1 MRAVN
6 LIPSDRR
13 TGGLS
18 GGRSGGMVYGALGA
32 LVLVLLAVSVYALA
46 GRDAKTA
53 EQELAQVQAATQQYE
68 AAANQYAAYEK
79 AAAEATARIEAVKGL
94 ADARFDWA
102 GAMRDLSRVIPTNT
116 QVMQLSANVRGGTAA
131 PTTNSTLR
139 EALDVPAITML
150 GCSANQRTVAD
161 LITRLQA
168 LRRVSQV
175 SLERS
180 ARADSGEGGSGG
192 DTVCTVKSANPY
204 TFTIVVFYTA
214 GTSKPGADAAAGT
227 TPGDPAA
234 TPEAA
239 GTTTTAATGN

>member
-6 LIPSDRR
+6 LIPSDQR

-32 LVLVLLAVSVYALA
+32 LVLLLLAVSVYALA

-53 EQELAQVQAATQQYE
+53 EQELAQVQTATQQYQ

-79 AAAEATARIEAVKGL
+79 AAADATARIQAVKSL

-102 GAMRDLSRVIPTNT
+102 GAMRDLSRVVPAET
-116 QVMQLSANVRGGTAA
+116 QVMQLSANVRSGAAA
-131 PTTNSTLR
+131 PTTNSSLR
-139 EALDVPAITML
+139 DALDVPAITML
-150 GCSANQRTVAD
+150 GCSATQRTVAD

-180 ARADSGEGGSGG
+180 ARAGAGEGGAGG
-192 DTVCTVKSANPY
+192 DALCTVKAANPY
-204 TFTIVVFYTA
+204 TFTIVVFYTP
-214 GTSKPGADAAAGT
+214 GSSKPGADAAAGT
-227 TPGDPAA
+227 SPGAPAVA
-234 TPEAA
+234 PEAS
-239 GTTTTAATGN
+239 GTTTTASTGN